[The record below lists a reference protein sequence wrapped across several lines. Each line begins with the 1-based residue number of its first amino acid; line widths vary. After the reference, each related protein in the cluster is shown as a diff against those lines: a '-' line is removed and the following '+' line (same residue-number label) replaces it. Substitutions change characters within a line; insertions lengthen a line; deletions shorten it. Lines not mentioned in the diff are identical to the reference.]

1 MFLHKYTHILIYLH
15 YKQEN
20 KTQNIQ
26 IEQGKKNNHH
36 YRRYSKVFSL
46 ILVSLLTLQ
55 SWLRNAQ

>member
-26 IEQGKKNNHH
+26 IEQGKKNNHY
-36 YRRYSKVFSL
+36 YRRYLKVFSL
-46 ILVSLLTLQ
+46 ILVSLLTL
-55 SWLRNAQ
+55 

>member
-26 IEQGKKNNHH
+26 IEQGKKNKH
-36 YRRYSKVFSL
+36 YYSHYLKVFSL
-46 ILVSLLTLQ
+46 ILVSLLALQ
-55 SWLRNAQ
+55 FWLLNAQ

>member
-1 MFLHKYTHILIYLH
+1 MFLHKYIHIYLH
-15 YKQEN
+15 YN
-20 KTQNIQ
+20 KKKQNIQ

>member
-1 MFLHKYTHILIYLH
+1 MFLHKYIHIYLH
-15 YKQEN
+15 YN
-20 KTQNIQ
+20 KKKQNIQ

-46 ILVSLLTLQ
+46 ILVSLLTLK